1 MSDTAET
8 TAQAETTKTTTL
20 GLTEERLDFVI
31 CYSKLEDVVAANP
44 TEKIIVTGICKATMI
59 YLEGAPVLETAE
71 NAELYWF
78 LVAAMTL
85 HAYDHRDE
93 VGFVPAGVR
102 PILNQLKLQTDYA
115 DDK

>member
-1 MSDTAET
+1 MADS
-8 TAQAETTKTTTL
+8 TKL
-20 GLTEERLDFVI
+20 GLTEERLDYVI
-31 CYSKLEDVVAANP
+31 RYAKLEDVVAANP
-44 TEKIIVTGICKATMI
+44 AEKVIVTGICKATMI
-59 YLEGAPVLETAE
+59 YLEGAPVLKTEE
-71 NAELYWF
+71 NADLYWF

-115 DDK
+115 DDE

>member
-1 MSDTAET
+1 MSDTPNVKPLSPT
-8 TAQAETTKTTTL
+8 D
-20 GLTEERLDFVI
+20 ERLDYVI
-31 CYSKLEDVVAANP
+31 RYAKLEDVVAANP
-44 TEKIIVTGICKATMI
+44 DEKIIVTGICKATMI
-59 YLEGAPVLETAE
+59 YLDGAPVKETAK
-71 NAELYWF
+71 NTDLYWF

-115 DDK
+115 DDE

>member
-8 TAQAETTKTTTL
+8 TAQAETTKTTAP
-20 GLTEERLDFVI
+20 GLTEERLDYVI
-31 CYSKLEDVVAANP
+31 RYSKLEDVVAANP

-59 YLEGAPVLETAE
+59 YLEGAPVMETAE

-115 DDK
+115 DDE

>member
-1 MSDTAET
+1 MADS
-8 TAQAETTKTTTL
+8 TKL
-20 GLTEERLDFVI
+20 GLTDERLDYVI
-31 CYSKLEDVVAANP
+31 RYAKLEAIVAANP
-44 TEKIIVTGICKATMI
+44 DEKVIVTGICKATMI

-93 VGFVPAGVR
+93 VGFVPQGVR
-102 PILNQLKLQTDYA
+102 PILNHLKLQTDYA
-115 DDK
+115 DDE